1 MNLSNFKLNKKHFK
15 GFISL
20 GVAIALGFSLN
31 AVSLSKEEKQSALE
45 VAYVAVEGLSKKV
58 PCNDINLLAMN
69 MLGKD
74 NREFISE
81 EVRSKVM
88 SELKNAYSVVSER
101 NTDGHSDYYWWYSE
115 WKATTALDTVVD
127 RCFGL

>member
-1 MNLSNFKLNKKHFK
+1 MNLSNFKFNKKHFK

-20 GVAIALGFSLN
+20 GVAIALGLTFN

-58 PCNDINLLAMN
+58 PCNGINLLAMN

-74 NREFISE
+74 NREIISE

-101 NTDGHSDYYWWYSE
+101 NTEGYSDYYWWYSE
-115 WKATTALDTVVD
+115 WKATTALDAVVD